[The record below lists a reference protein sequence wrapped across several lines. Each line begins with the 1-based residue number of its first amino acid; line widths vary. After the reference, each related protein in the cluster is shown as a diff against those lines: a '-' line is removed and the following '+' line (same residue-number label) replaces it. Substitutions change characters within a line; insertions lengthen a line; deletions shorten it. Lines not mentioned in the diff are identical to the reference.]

1 MVWEMTILI
10 QHDQIPG
17 LKETEKE
24 LSDEG
29 RWKVQGHRVF
39 VRNYC
44 TRLAFTR
51 HEVKQTQRCSSLLP
65 LLASL
70 YHKSNKINSAC
81 FGKIQCFS

>member
-39 VRNYC
+39 VRNHC